1 MFKQI
6 LVPLDG
12 SETSLY
18 ALDQALE
25 IAKREDALLTVL
37 CVIDTRLLYEA
48 RVYLPTSE
56 GVRVNED
63 IVGAQNVESTYQ
75 AWADRLTT
83 EALER
88 GESAGVQVQAEIVT
102 GIPYQEITARS
113 KDYDLLVLG
122 PWNISRDYAGP
133 FLAGSTI
140 WHILAHTQLP
150 VVCVQEAGL
159 PLETLIVVLDD
170 SSETVDT
177 LQLAATWA
185 EAWGL
190 KLVLLTVQPD
200 GDQAQEL
207 LHKAQERIEPVKARL
222 VAREGNATAVILGT
236 TLDFKCDLIA
246 VGVHSEHALLRHPSN
261 DTIEGLLEDSTLS
274 LLLSH

>member
-159 PLETLIVVLDD
+159 PLETLLVVLDD

-236 TLDFKCDLIA
+236 ALDFKCDLIA

>member
-1 MFKQI
+1 MFKRI

-25 IAKREDALLTVL
+25 IAKREDALLKIL

-56 GVRVNED
+56 GVRVSED
-63 IVGAQNVESTYQ
+63 VVGAQNVESTYQ
-75 AWADRLTT
+75 AWADRLTS
-83 EALER
+83 EALKR

-102 GIPYQEITARS
+102 SIPYQEITTRS

-140 WHILAHTQLP
+140 WHLLAHTQLP
-150 VVCVQEAGL
+150 IMCVQEAGL
-159 PLETLIVVLDD
+159 PLETILVVLDD
-170 SSETVDT
+170 TSETLDS

-185 EAWGL
+185 QAWGL
-190 KLVLLTVQPD
+190 KLVLLSVQPD
-200 GDQAQEL
+200 EGQAWEL
-207 LHKAQERIEPVKARL
+207 LDKAQERIAPVKARL
-222 VAREGNATAVILGT
+222 VARDGDATAVILAT
-236 TLDFKCDLIA
+236 ALDFKCDLIA
-246 VGVHSEHALLRHPSN
+246 MGVHPEHALLRHPL
-261 DTIEGLLEDSTLS
+261 DDMIENLLENFTLP